1 MKTEILLSGN
11 SGNTEKEIRGGWSER
26 LERKRE
32 SSIGTLEIAR
42 ARRKWWNTRKH
53 GIIFNFDLERPTLEI
68 PVIAVKSREAA
79 RGLGTTPSPPRGVKK
94 RERKTVKRGKR
105 GGGNGRRGGRR
116 RGRREKGESGKPN
129 NRPAS
134 TSVSVRSRRKR
145 GDEMDR
151 PTDRNLHPLV
161 RNLRE

>member
-1 MKTEILLSGN
+1 M
-11 SGNTEKEIRGGWSER
+11 
-26 LERKRE
+26 
-32 SSIGTLEIAR
+32 
-42 ARRKWWNTRKH
+42 RRTVLCENTRKRDTA
-53 GIIFNFDLERPTLEI
+53 ND
-68 PVIAVKSREAA
+68 
-79 RGLGTTPSPPRGVKK
+79 
-94 RERKTVKRGKR
+94 
-105 GGGNGRRGGRR
+105 RR
-116 RGRREKGESGKPN
+116 ESGKPN

>member
-1 MKTEILLSGN
+1 MREGN
-11 SGNTEKEIRGGWSER
+11 GGTRGNTESPLTSISRG
-26 LERKRE
+26 L
-32 SSIGTLEIAR
+32 
-42 ARRKWWNTRKH
+42 
-53 GIIFNFDLERPTLEI
+53 LEI

-79 RGLGTTPSPPRGVKK
+79 RGKGGWGRPDGPPRGYSTGVKK
-94 RERKTVKRGKR
+94 RAAKRGER
-105 GGGNGRRGGRR
+105 VAVEIGRGRRGRR
-116 RGRREKGESGKPN
+116 RGGREKGESGKPN

>member
-1 MKTEILLSGN
+1 MHEGN
-11 SGNTEKEIRGGWSER
+11 GGTRGNTESPLTSISRG
-26 LERKRE
+26 L
-32 SSIGTLEIAR
+32 
-42 ARRKWWNTRKH
+42 
-53 GIIFNFDLERPTLEI
+53 LEI

-79 RGLGTTPSPPRGVKK
+79 REVGDEVLVHLIVDGTRVKK
-94 RERKTVKRGKR
+94 RAVAEGGKR
-105 GGGNGRRGGRR
+105 GDTAERGRR
-116 RGRREKGESGKPN
+116 RGQKGESGKPN